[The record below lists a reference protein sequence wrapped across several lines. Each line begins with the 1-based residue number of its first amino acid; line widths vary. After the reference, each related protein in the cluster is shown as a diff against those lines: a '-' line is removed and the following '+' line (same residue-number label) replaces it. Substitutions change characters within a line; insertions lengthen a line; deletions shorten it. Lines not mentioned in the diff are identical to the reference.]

1 MIIVTF
7 FDVFTIE
14 RTKGYTRGYSFSVM
28 RENMYSDPD
37 SDPKAWEEYFK
48 SIVRMHYKPENYCDL
63 PDTHGGDFG
72 IECFTLSGHVFQC
85 YRPDESS
92 DVSKLLRAQ
101 QRKIS
106 TDIKKF
112 TKDNVDDFKK
122 LFGDLKISRW
132 ILATP
137 HNKSSKLTQYCTVK
151 TLKVRKLGVSYI
163 DDDFQILIKTEQDYP
178 QEAFILRKNKFQL
191 NLDFNAVSDE
201 NAKKFIDG
209 NIDFL
214 EKLNLKI
221 PKINDNEQQ
230 HEVYKKFLVQK
241 YLDYKNL
248 LDSLEQDWV
257 EIYQIVYKCIKVR
270 EDNLVGLF
278 MLSSDAQPSQI
289 IKDEIENLKNEIS
302 EEIPTFKQ
310 SDLNKI
316 TWGVISDWL
325 IRCPLSF

>member
-1 MIIVTF
+1 M
-7 FDVFTIE
+7 
-14 RTKGYTRGYSFSVM
+14 
-28 RENMYSDPD
+28 
-37 SDPKAWEEYFK
+37 
-48 SIVRMHYKPENYCDL
+48 
-63 PDTHGGDFG
+63 
-72 IECFTLSGHVFQC
+72 
-85 YRPDESS
+85 
-92 DVSKLLRAQ
+92 
-101 QRKIS
+101 
-106 TDIKKF
+106 
-112 TKDNVDDFKK
+112 
-122 LFGDLKISRW
+122 
-132 ILATP
+132 
-137 HNKSSKLTQYCTVK
+137 
-151 TLKVRKLGVSYI
+151 
-163 DDDFQILIKTEQDYP
+163 
-178 QEAFILRKNKFQL
+178 
-191 NLDFNAVSDE
+191 DFNAVSDE

-270 EDNLVGLF
+270 EENLVGLF